1 MQRFYNLILV
11 CMLGLCL
18 SITTSAQ
25 TIVNIEG
32 SDDPLVLVDIF
43 PVIMGDTLADGSR
56 TDASTIYTL
65 DNGAVYV
72 TSGTITNDSSWV
84 LHVRAADIE
93 DIATKPVLT
102 RLPNDSGN
110 YPNVFHPG
118 GDMTLRN
125 LHIIS
130 GEKGPG
136 ENHDWGKI
144 RMFGENSTVR
154 VDDCRIEKD
163 RGGFLQ
169 LRANGVKCYVNNCH
183 FMNGGNRFIREGN
196 GRGIDSR
203 NFSFDTL
210 VVRNTV
216 IHNIVDRIF
225 RSLGNVIP
233 NNYIEFDNNTIF
245 NVGGRHGSFVFEKV
259 ITAKITNNLL
269 INPMMLGDAD
279 INADEQNNLENADS
293 ASAEFDPSMH
303 IFTVDTLYE
312 NTQFIISN
320 NNLFWTQDVIDV
332 WAKHDQVTKPELFD
346 ILVAQSM
353 GEDTANAVFEDVIE
367 LNSVPGNMTQYIDD
381 HWANIEAEDM
391 ADIIVEDI
399 TRAGTPFDNGYL
411 FDFATF
417 DPCYDISGA
426 SGTGASDGGPVGVR
440 TFCGIMTA
448 VLDEEI
454 NNELGLQVAPN
465 PLKTFANFNFELQ
478 SAGDV
483 NLAIYDLTGKQ
494 VQTVIRGELSSGQ
507 HNIEWRDANA
517 ISPGF
522 YLARL
527 VTNEGQMA
535 LKISIH

>member
-1 MQRFYNLILV
+1 MKRIYQCIAFV
-11 CMLGLCL
+11 CCL
-18 SITTSAQ
+18 FLAVNMSAQ
-25 TIVNIEG
+25 TIVNIPA
-32 SDDPLVLVDIF
+32 SDDPTVLVDIF
-43 PVIMGDTLADGSR
+43 PVIMGDTMADGSR
-56 TDASTIYTL
+56 TDASTVYTL
-65 DNGAVYV
+65 DNGGVYV
-72 TSGTITNDSSWV
+72 TSGTIANDSSWV
-84 LHVRAADIE
+84 LHVRAADTE
-93 DIATKPVLT
+93 DQVAKPVLT
-102 RLPNDSGN
+102 RLPNDSGS
-110 YPNVFHPG
+110 YPNVFHPN

-154 VDDCRIEKD
+154 VDDCKIEKD

-183 FMNGGNRFIREGN
+183 FLNGGNRFIREGN

-216 IHNIVDRIF
+216 IHNIVDRVF

-233 NNYIEFDNNTIF
+233 NNYIEFDNCTIF

-279 INADEQNNLENADS
+279 INADEQNNLENVDS
-293 ASAEFDPSMH
+293 ASANFDPSMH

-332 WAKHDQVTKPELFD
+332 WAKHDQVTKPDLFD
-346 ILVAQSM
+346 ILVAESM
-353 GEDTANAVFEDVIE
+353 GADTANAVFEDVVE
-367 LNSVPGNMTQYIDD
+367 LNAVPGNMTQYIDD
-381 HWANIEAEDM
+381 HWADIAATDM
-391 ADIIVEDI
+391 ADIIVQDVS
-399 TRAGTPFDNGYL
+399 RMGTPFDFGYF

-417 DPCYDISGA
+417 DPCYAPGGA
-426 SGTGASDGGPVGVR
+426 SSTGATDGGAVGVR
-440 TFCGIMTA
+440 TFCGIMTS
-448 VLDEEI
+448 VLDEEV
-454 NNELGLQVAPN
+454 NTALGLQVAPN

-478 SAGDV
+478 GASDV
-483 NLAIYDLTGKQ
+483 NLAIYDLTGKK
-494 VQTVIRGELSSGQ
+494 VQTVLRGELGSGQ
-507 HNIEWRDANA
+507 HTIEWSKANA
-517 ISPGF
+517 VAPGF

-527 VTNEGQMA
+527 VTEEGQMV
-535 LKISIH
+535 LKLSVH